1 MAIPLQ
7 EQYNTA
13 VVQPDFRQRVSAASF
28 QGCVVAYGLTP
39 LSNVAQQAQRVGLIN
54 QIVRNINF
62 ATDAFSWIILTT
74 STHTA
79 AAQITD
85 TDIQNAVN
93 ANFDVVAQQLIA
105 AP

>member
-39 LSNVAQQAQRVGLIN
+39 LSGPTQSQRVGLIN

-93 ANFDVVAQQLIA
+93 TNFDVVAQQLIT